1 MPWENKSQTKAEG
14 PTEGRQGFPWRLFV
28 QFVLKQTLVMVAVFA
43 IFAFGA
49 SWYFQQQ
56 SANVLSIEEAL
67 PIFTKTL
74 VLLLLALIPIFIG
87 VSIWMGRSILLPIG
101 NLIQRARSRGRARL
115 SLENSE
121 GEEPG
126 ELSDLSQAIEDL
138 RKDLTGTEERLS
150 YDRAEV
156 DALMRSISEAV
167 LAIDRDGK
175 ALFYNSQLFLV
186 FDRPDLSRKPFTI
199 SEIFRTPEVLN
210 TYDRAIQENTA
221 QTVPVTIF
229 ISNQEIA
236 RTFSLSVSPLR
247 DPQSLEPYAAVG
259 IFHDVTE
266 LKRAEQI
273 RIDFV
278 ANVSHELRTPLTS
291 IKGYADILRQDLK
304 DSRMDAVEQYLEVIT
319 KNVARLM
326 DLVNDLLEIS
336 SLEAGL
342 DLEITN
348 VNPEDLSLRAIEQ
361 LQNKARE
368 RGQSLSVEILTGQI
382 HVDTKRVEQV
392 VVNLV
397 ENAIKY
403 CPRGSTIRIVWL
415 ETDTALELRVI
426 DNGPGIGPEHRD
438 RLFERFYRVDQHR
451 SSETGGTG
459 LGLAIV
465 KHILQRHGGK
475 VRVESELGKGTS
487 FICEFP
493 RSTATSLTSSPSP

>member
-1 MPWENKSQTKAEG
+1 MPL
-14 PTEGRQGFPWRLFV
+14 RQNPSMSHRFPWRLFL
-28 QFVLKQTLVMVAVFA
+28 QFVLKQTLVMVVVFV
-43 IFAFGA
+43 IFAAGA
-49 SWYFQQQ
+49 TWYFRQQ
-56 SANVLSIEEAL
+56 SANVLLVEDAL
-67 PIFTKTL
+67 PIFTKIL
-74 VLLLLALIPIFIG
+74 VLLLIVLITSFLALSF
-87 VSIWMGRSILLPIG
+87 WMGRSVLLPLDG
-101 NLIQRARSRGRARL
+101 LIQRARARGGRGREGDL
-115 SLENSE
+115 SDSA
-121 GEEPG
+121 EPG
-126 ELSDLSQAIEDL
+126 TFSDISRAIDDL
-138 RKDLTGTEERLS
+138 EKDLEGTQERMS
-150 YDRAEV
+150 YGRAEV
-156 DALMRSISEAV
+156 EALMTSISEAV

-186 FDRPDLSRKPFTI
+186 FDRPDLSKKPFSI
-199 SEIFRTPEVLN
+199 SEMFRTLEVLN
-210 TYDRAIQENTA
+210 AYDRAIQENSA
-221 QTVPVTIF
+221 QTVPVTII
-229 ISNQEIA
+229 ISNQELS

-291 IKGYADILRQDLK
+291 IKGYADVLKEDLK
-304 DSRMDAVEQYLEVIT
+304 SGQMGAVEQYLEVIS

-336 SLEAGL
+336 SLEAGMDL
-342 DLEITN
+342 DITS

-361 LQNKARE
+361 LQNKAKE
-368 RGQSLSVEILTGQI
+368 RGQTLSVEILTGQI

-392 VVNLV
+392 LVNLV

-403 CPRGSTIRIVWL
+403 CPRGSTIRVVWL

-493 RSTATSLTSSPSP
+493 RSSTAGLTSST